1 MNLKNILKLCLC
13 AYLLLSAAVYADSI
27 NMEKV
32 AISYCETFDPSSW
45 ESLGEKTSIYEI
57 YTHIIKNQDSV
68 VTNQKFKA
76 AIAQADNTSFST
88 LHASLKKNVERLLGH
103 PWKCENFNAFF
114 MPTQTVIRLSLA
126 GIEKKLINPGGKD
139 VVVVAITHND
149 KITIN
154 NAVLISTDASSIQE
168 GIKSVVNNRKLPGLN
183 FVLYSD
189 AESNG
194 ALFSRVLYA
203 MTRLGIKNI
212 DLIDYH

>member
-126 GIEKKLINPGGKD
+126 GI
-139 VVVVAITHND
+139 

-183 FVLYSD
+183 LYSD